1 MIWLDLMTRRY
12 ETIFL
17 NISCPEDKES
27 VDIVSLGQIS
37 NRSLEMWVS
46 KKFLE
51 DADAL
56 KPHSEELWRYGS

>member
-1 MIWLDLMTRRY
+1 MIWLDLMTGRY

-27 VDIVSLGQIS
+27 VDIVSLDQIS

-56 KPHSEELWRYGS
+56 KPHSEELWRCGS